1 MAKYKYHSSPTEFT
15 KFCRVHTLLISPMSR
30 VNTVSSLQNTSS
42 TIRRPMSK
50 VLVLMWDGGWG
61 WGVGVDL
68 AQKEKAKLKNKAK

>member
-1 MAKYKYHSSPTEFT
+1 MAKYKYHSSPTELI

-50 VLVLMWDGGWG
+50 VLVLMWGWG
-61 WGVGVDL
+61 GDL